1 MKGEIQMKF
10 LTTLHCSVKMKEL
23 ITWQQSRCWA
33 QVTPWS
39 SQHLFILSD
48 HLKILHRSVHNQ
60 AAERSQD
67 TVTSCN
73 QDENQAHNTKAS
85 AVLPHQA
92 ADEHNTPES
101 RQQVAE
107 VEGNRQRRSPEQT
120 TAGGPESRC
129 VSETRQILP
138 HLGTDGGCSRCYE
151 WN

>member
-1 MKGEIQMKF
+1 
-10 LTTLHCSVKMKEL
+10 
-23 ITWQQSRCWA
+23 
-33 QVTPWS
+33 
-39 SQHLFILSD
+39 
-48 HLKILHRSVHNQ
+48 VHNQ

-67 TVTSCN
+67 TKTSCS

-138 HLGTDGGCSRCYE
+138 HLGTVVAAVAMNETKS
-151 WN
+151 

>member
-1 MKGEIQMKF
+1 
-10 LTTLHCSVKMKEL
+10 
-23 ITWQQSRCWA
+23 
-33 QVTPWS
+33 
-39 SQHLFILSD
+39 
-48 HLKILHRSVHNQ
+48 VHNQ

-107 VEGNRQRRSPEQT
+107 VEGNRPGRRRKRQPEARR
-120 TAGGPESRC
+120 AGAF
-129 VSETRQILP
+129 QK
-138 HLGTDGGCSRCYE
+138 LGRSFRI
-151 WN
+151 